1 MHRLEA
7 APFCSGPAVLSHC
20 WRELVAKPLPQLG
33 LGHSSSWEE
42 TVSKWQYQALQSM
55 IWEGDT
61 PHTAWESHTKDY
73 QDVLASLCT
82 ASFPMAKPQQGLV
95 EPQGA
100 AQKPAS
106 ILSANKHLPRDGLTL
121 TPLLPLLQSHCSSP
135 GFIHTKTLSGRGR
148 ACSSLATNP
157 QSLEQ
162 PPRSPLPFI
171 RPQLPPCTFP
181 ITLSQL
187 ICMKSISPTS
197 KPWEPK

>member
-1 MHRLEA
+1 M
-7 APFCSGPAVLSHC
+7 
-20 WRELVAKPLPQLG
+20 
-33 LGHSSSWEE
+33 
-42 TVSKWQYQALQSM
+42 SKWQYQALQSM

-73 QDVLASLCT
+73 QDVLASLCM

-95 EPQGA
+95 EPRGA

-106 ILSANKHLPRDGLTL
+106 ILSANKHLYRDGLTL
-121 TPLLPLLQSHCSSP
+121 TPLLPLLQSHRSSP
-135 GFIHTKTLSGRGR
+135 GFIHTKTLSGRGQ

-171 RPQLPPCTFP
+171 RPQLPPCTFA

-187 ICMKSISPTS
+187 ICMKSISLTS